1 MDLGMTA
8 LGNWKAQQGGCT
20 HIQVSPLR
28 RCFDRGRHSPPPLFA
43 CSSSTRS
50 TTSSA
55 FPLSSLTL
63 TWTCQKSL
71 LTHPS
76 PPPPPGYLLP
86 LSPVRSRKVHKL
98 RHGILQALP
107 PTKPPHGG
115 ARRSR
120 IEIISYFLVALLS
133 ANWCRASIVH
143 LLFICPQQF
152 TLSLIIACCS
162 KNTTRCLHPLSN
174 ESDRAAASTNQHFQ
188 PPQNRNTAPQLM
200 DEKINRISSEIR
212 SLAGARTWRT
222 SSFCIVY
229 HHTTDCHFTSAQAP
243 EKAVTVP
250 GVRVALWPVKL
261 LRRS

>member
-120 IEIISYFLVALLS
+120 IEISSSRCCQQIGAE
-133 ANWCRASIVH
+133 H
-143 LLFICPQQF
+143 LLFTFCLF
-152 TLSLIIACCS
+152 VHSTLS
-162 KNTTRCLHPLSN
+162 R
-174 ESDRAAASTNQHFQ
+174 
-188 PPQNRNTAPQLM
+188 
-200 DEKINRISSEIR
+200 SS
-212 SLAGARTWRT
+212 
-222 SSFCIVY
+222 
-229 HHTTDCHFTSAQAP
+229 
-243 EKAVTVP
+243 
-250 GVRVALWPVKL
+250 L
-261 LRRS
+261 LYL